1 MNNNNQIV
9 TISGEK
15 FRKVLQKKLGFD
27 HEKKEVSPT
36 IRNGEIKTTPT
47 MLVLHAHTGNTIVPS
62 SIINEKRSQKIEE
75 KKRKNTLST
84 IESDSPNSLKPSKTR
99 VDQEDLV

>member
-47 MLVLHAHTGNTIVPS
+47 MLVLHAQTGNTIVPS
-62 SIINEKRSQKIEE
+62 SIINENRSQKIEE

-99 VDQEDLV
+99 VDQGDWV